1 MSISIRP
8 AAAGDGGILH
18 AMVRELAVS
27 HGHVQDF
34 TAAPEDYERFLADP
48 HAINGALIGFW
59 QGEAAG
65 CAIWQR
71 SYSTFR
77 GRETLYLED
86 LSVLPQFRRLGLGRE
101 LVRAVARLALSRN
114 LSAVTWLLM
123 SWNVGARRLY
133 TAAGAEIEDGNC
145 LCRLSGAALERLAS
159 ERAGS

>member
-1 MSISIRP
+1 MSISIRD
-8 AAAGDGGILH
+8 ASAGDGAILH
-18 AMVRELAVS
+18 AMVRELAHN
-27 HGHVQDF
+27 HGHETDF
-34 TAAPEDYERFLADP
+34 TALPEDYERFLSDA

-59 QGEAAG
+59 KDEPAG

-86 LSVLPQFRRLGLGRE
+86 LSVLPQFRGRGVGTA
-101 LVRAVARLALSRN
+101 LLKAVARFAVSRG
-114 LSAVTWLLM
+114 LPSVTWLM
-123 SWNVGARRLY
+123 MAWNENARRVY

-159 ERAGS
+159 